1 MSQFTLPLFFTLFAL
16 AIVWLVFVNVLF
28 VRLAKNHPSMY
39 SEIGSPRGFERK
51 ATPSLFRF
59 LLSRRPESL
68 GDASI
73 LRQAN
78 VMRVM
83 LSAHV
88 IGGVLLAY
96 LIASGQYVA

>member
-16 AIVWLVFVNVLF
+16 AIVWLVLVNVLF

-73 LRQAN
+73 VGIFTTKSKGHLGAW
-78 VMRVM
+78 
-83 LSAHV
+83 
-88 IGGVLLAY
+88 
-96 LIASGQYVA
+96 SGSICGATKIRTSQSE